1 MIFSYLGAS
10 PDPVSTVITV
20 LNSAPEYMV
29 GEVLSPHLPCTVALE
44 TLGQFLSIPMMAC

>member
-1 MIFSYLGAS
+1 MIFSYVGAS

-20 LNSAPEYMV
+20 LNSAPGNVV

-44 TLGQFLSIPMMAC
+44 TLGQFLSIPMTPC